1 MARPIGNVEQLPVT
15 TPRSATGPP
24 QFTTTMVTTTITART
39 MATTRTTTR
48 LSTTSTSTQRPIV
61 TAPSLNRNTSIMIT
75 AMPIT
80 TKSLTT
86 TPMSRMM
93 PVMTTSI
100 TTTSITT
107 TSGPRMT
114 TSLTT
119 MATSLPTMTT
129 SLPTMTTSLPTM
141 TTSLP
146 IMTTSFMAVTT
157 APMPTIITPTDL
169 NLTKSNT
176 TKLSFTLTKKH
187 FLNETSEDF
196 SLKKTPIQSAL
207 SIAQHIENV
216 QMIFFSVAGFF
227 VTVFLGFVSYELFV
241 ACKFCQKLKKKS
253 EPIYATIPK
262 KSLTKKPLKTDNIQS
277 VANFEPRP
285 ISPTLPVLS
294 FVDRLSKLEFFFSQ
308 KKNSTAHD
316 NLTNVVTNESTETAK
331 VHKPYVLCPSF
342 VFGEMP
348 VEVNETFSN
357 IAPLQTVSIERSGLD
372 LKNVVVSYTNENY
385 VPPSSLPKL
394 PPLHFQTFKRP
405 NRKKSI
411 DNVIESNFDSIELAP
426 DQANVDNSL
435 M

>member
-61 TAPSLNRNTSIMIT
+61 TGPSLNRTTSIMIT

-129 SLPTMTTSLPTM
+129 SLPTMTTSLP
-141 TTSLP
+141 

-157 APMPTIITPTDL
+157 TPMPTIITPTDL
-169 NLTKSNT
+169 NWTKSNT

-411 DNVIESNFDSIELAP
+411 DNVIESNFNSIELAP
-426 DQANVDNSL
+426 DQTNVDNSL